1 MEDILRELRDFNRRI
16 RLGYELT
23 DEERER
29 YSQLYDCALEFIE
42 KIDNDYAVMCLSE
55 RYINRKK
62 WPEIAE
68 GLGQYSVV
76 AVRKYASRAVK
87 KSS

>member
-1 MEDILRELRDFNRRI
+1 MEDILRELSEFNRRI
-16 RLGYELT
+16 RLNYELT

-29 YSQLYDCALEFIE
+29 YSQLYNSALEFIE

-55 RYINRKK
+55 RYIKRKK

-68 GLGQYSVV
+68 GLGQYSVD

-87 KSS
+87 KYS

>member
-42 KIDNDYAVMCLSE
+42 NIDNDYAVMCLSE
-55 RYINRKK
+55 RYLYRKK

-68 GLGQYSVV
+68 DLGQYSVD

-87 KSS
+87 KYS